1 MIIFLYLALLA
12 AAFFALVVRPQRR
25 QLAQRKALIA
35 SLEVGDEVITAGG
48 LYGTIRAIDETKLEL
63 EAADG
68 VVLTFAREAISG
80 KQVVAAPAN
89 LDPTIDVAADEPG
102 IDLDSEPAD
111 LEADHPDAHP
121 DAHPDV
127 SRAETPE

>member
-25 QLAQRKALIA
+25 QLSQRRALIA

-80 KQVVAAPAN
+80 KQPVDAPESSVGPTVDLATDEAAGDPAG
-89 LDPTIDVAADEPG
+89 DSH
-102 IDLDSEPAD
+102 SEPT
-111 LEADHPDAHP
+111 
-121 DAHPDV
+121 
-127 SRAETPE
+127 RAETPE